1 MAASWNGYIKAVI
14 VTYQQIFTILALAI
28 FLSKISFKKRFKIVF
43 CFGIEIG
50 FWTLQFLTP
59 LREVL
64 LCFATQSL
72 CKSHCSG
79 CVKVAWSCS
88 CVRNTIL
95 FCSWTVAGHRKLSWS
110 GCIKAA
116 IVTCQ
121 QIFSTLA
128 LVIFLVKFFLSF
140 EKCFKIHFFWLW
152 RRDRGFGAAIS
163 DAVARSSVGFG
174 NSVFANRIVMAA
186 SRLLGAAAV

>member
-1 MAASWNGYIKAVI
+1 MLCEYWSGCVLEWLHQGCDSDLPADFYNFGAGD
-14 VTYQQIFTILALAI
+14 FP
-28 FLSKISFKKRFKIVF
+28 FKIYLKKRFKIFFLLWHRDRVL
-43 CFGIEIG
+43 E
-50 FWTLQFLTP
+50 LQFLTP

-64 LCFATQSL
+64 LCFAAQSL

-79 CVKVAWSCS
+79 CVKVAWSRS

-95 FCSWTVAGHRKLSWS
+95 FCSWTVAGHRKSSWS

-140 EKCFKIHFFWLW
+140 EKCFKIVFC
-152 RRDRGFGAAIS
+152 FGVEI
-163 DAVARSSVGFG
+163 AVLELQFLTPLRV
-174 NSVFANRIVMAA
+174 V
-186 SRLLGAAAV
+186 LLGFATQSLQIE